1 MFKYILKRILMMIPT
16 LVGITL
22 LTFVIVNLAPGGP
35 IEQKIQKLRF
45 NQSESGKG
53 PSVISEEVLENLK
66 KQYGFDKPLHV
77 RYLLWLKN
85 VSVFNFGESFTYEEP
100 VIDIIVSKL
109 PVSIQFGLSSFILSY
124 FVCISLGLMKAMKH
138 NSVFDHLTS
147 VVIFVAYS
155 IPGFMLAIL
164 LIVFFAGGN
173 FYSWFPIGQLYS
185 DNYQDLDTWGKIID
199 RLHHFVLP
207 LICYMIGSF
216 TVLTVLMKNSLLDE
230 IKKDYIRTA
239 RAKGLSENGVI
250 LKHALKNALIPIAT
264 GIGGFF
270 SIFFAGSLLLENIFQ
285 LDGMGQLF
293 YQSIL
298 QRDYN
303 VIMGLLFIQS
313 LLMMLGNIVSDL
325 AYVFLDPRINFD

>member
-1 MFKYILKRILMMIPT
+1 MIPT

-66 KQYGFDKPLHV
+66 KQYGFDKHLHV

>member
-1 MFKYILKRILMMIPT
+1 LFKYILKRILMMIPT

>member
-1 MFKYILKRILMMIPT
+1 MIPT

>member
-1 MFKYILKRILMMIPT
+1 MMIPT